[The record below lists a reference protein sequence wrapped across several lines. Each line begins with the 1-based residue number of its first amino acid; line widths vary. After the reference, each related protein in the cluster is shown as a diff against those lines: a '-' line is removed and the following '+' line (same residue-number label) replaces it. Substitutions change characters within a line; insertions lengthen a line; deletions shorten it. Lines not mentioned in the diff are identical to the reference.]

1 MKFLGAAS
9 FQNAGVC
16 WLEQPKEEVANFRF
30 PIAKGEKDLA
40 SLTTSFARFVGSWV
54 WRPCHGILVHPA
66 SKSDRMKSRA
76 WCHPYPVS
84 YQEVMPQSSNEN
96 NWKWNVFFH
105 SICLEPNFLFTVST
119 DLVPMPTADI
129 PKVNIALGRSIPST
143 VSDSFFISL
152 TAADYSKVAP
162 EVLRSAASNA
172 DTLEFR
178 VDLLENWEP
187 ENVVHQARTFLSGRT
202 SEQL

>member
-1 MKFLGAAS
+1 MKRID
-9 FQNAGVC
+9 C
-16 WLEQPKEEVANFRF
+16 EM
-30 PIAKGEKDLA
+30 
-40 SLTTSFARFVGSWV
+40 
-54 WRPCHGILVHPA
+54 C
-66 SKSDRMKSRA
+66 
-76 WCHPYPVS
+76 
-84 YQEVMPQSSNEN
+84 
-96 NWKWNVFFH
+96 FFH
-105 SICLEPNFLFTVST
+105 SICLGLELNFLFTVLT
-119 DLVPMPTADI
+119 DLVPMPTAAI

-187 ENVVHQARTFLSGRT
+187 ENVVHQARTFASRWT
-202 SEQL
+202 SEQLQ

>member
-1 MKFLGAAS
+1 MKRIDCEMCL
-9 FQNAGVC
+9 
-16 WLEQPKEEVANFRF
+16 
-30 PIAKGEKDLA
+30 
-40 SLTTSFARFVGSWV
+40 
-54 WRPCHGILVHPA
+54 
-66 SKSDRMKSRA
+66 
-76 WCHPYPVS
+76 
-84 YQEVMPQSSNEN
+84 
-96 NWKWNVFFH
+96 FH
-105 SICLEPNFLFTVST
+105 SICLGLELNFLFTVLT
-119 DLVPMPTADI
+119 DLVPMPTAI

-187 ENVVHQARTFLSGRT
+187 ENVVHQARTFVS
-202 SEQL
+202 Q

>member
-1 MKFLGAAS
+1 MSWHPGPSSIQIRQDEKSGRVPPIPLFDIKKSCHSLAMKRIDCEMCL
-9 FQNAGVC
+9 
-16 WLEQPKEEVANFRF
+16 
-30 PIAKGEKDLA
+30 
-40 SLTTSFARFVGSWV
+40 
-54 WRPCHGILVHPA
+54 
-66 SKSDRMKSRA
+66 
-76 WCHPYPVS
+76 
-84 YQEVMPQSSNEN
+84 
-96 NWKWNVFFH
+96 FH
-105 SICLEPNFLFTVST
+105 SICLGLELNFLFTVLT
-119 DLVPMPTADI
+119 DLVPMPTAAI

-187 ENVVHQARTFLSGRT
+187 ENVVHQARTFVS
-202 SEQL
+202 Q